1 MDENEKSYKFFDKLT
16 FVPLYLSVPAPVSR
30 MTTLDICL
38 RDEFNRVIDLNGR
51 DFTLLLEMVVSEEL
65 I

>member
-1 MDENEKSYKFFDKLT
+1 
-16 FVPLYLSVPAPVSR
+16 
-30 MTTLDICL
+30 MTTLDISL